1 MASAHPLQSHLGWW
15 IPVGSAPRAGTDAI
29 RRALRR
35 VNRPLYLVQTP
46 DGPAAADSG
55 QIQIGERIEPP
66 LNGLSLLAYVP
77 PLAPSSLGDRRF
89 KARHGLRYAYVCGA
103 MANGITSTAMV
114 EAASRAGMIGYFGA
128 AGLSPQQV
136 EAAVETLQ
144 NALGN
149 RPYGF
154 NLIHSPNDPALET
167 AIVDLYLRRGVS
179 RISASAYLR
188 LTPQLVRYRV
198 TGIHRGP
205 DGTIVCPNK
214 VKAKVSRVEVA
225 SRFFSPPPEKMLSA
239 LVAQGQI
246 STETAELAA
255 RIPMADDLTAEAD
268 SGGHTDNRP
277 ALALLPTMM
286 HLRDRMMAAH
296 GYQEPICVGLGGGIA
311 TPQATAAAFAMG
323 AAYVLAGSVHQACI
337 ESGTTELVRHMLAE
351 AGQADVVMAP
361 AADMFE
367 MGVKVQVLKRGT
379 LFAVRAAKL
388 YDCYRRYETWEAIP
402 PKERSALE
410 KDCFR
415 ADFEETWQQ
424 TAAFFA
430 RRDPRQLERAQ
441 RDPRHKMALV
451 FRSYLGL
458 SSKWPVRGM
467 AERQLDFQ
475 VWCGPSMG
483 AFNEWTTGTFL
494 EKPEN
499 RDTATVAMNLLYGA
513 AVVLRG
519 VDLVRSG
526 FAVDGDVTRIEPTP
540 LSEIREMLGES
551 ETAG

>member
-1 MASAHPLQSHLGWW
+1 MASDQHPQPRLGWW
-15 IPVGSAPRAGTDAI
+15 ASSGGPPLAGTDAI
-29 RRALRR
+29 RRALRH
-35 VNRPLYLVQTP
+35 VKRPLYLVQGS

-55 QIQIGERIEPP
+55 AIRIGDPIASPAG
-66 LNGLSLLAYVP
+66 GLPLLAYVP
-77 PLAPSSLGDRRF
+77 ALDPSDLGDKCF
-89 KARHGLRYAYVCGA
+89 KSRHGLRYAYVCGA

-114 EAASRAGMIGYFGA
+114 EAASQAGMIGYFGA
-128 AGLSPQQV
+128 AGLSPQRV
-136 EAAVETLQ
+136 EEAVETLQ
-144 NALGN
+144 NALGD
-149 RPYGF
+149 RPYGC

-167 AIVDLYLRRGVS
+167 AIVDLYLRRGVR

-205 DGTIVCPNK
+205 DGAIVCPNK

-225 SRFFSPPPEKMLSA
+225 SRFFSPPPDKMLSA

-246 STETAELAA
+246 SVEEAELAA

-268 SGGHTDNRP
+268 SVGHTDNRP
-277 ALALLPTMM
+277 ALALLPTMI
-286 HLRDRMMAAH
+286 HLRDRMVAAR
-296 GYQEPICVGLGGGIA
+296 GYREPICVGLGGGIA
-311 TPQATAAAFAMG
+311 TPLATAAAFTMG

-337 ESGTTELVRHMLAE
+337 ESGTTDLVRRMLAE

-388 YDCYRRYETWEAIP
+388 YDFYRRYETWEAIP
-402 PKERSALE
+402 AKERGLLE
-410 KDCFR
+410 KDFFR
-415 ADFEETWQQ
+415 AGFEETWQR

-441 RDPRHKMALV
+441 RDARHKMALV

-458 SSKWPVRGM
+458 SSKWPVQGVND
-467 AERQLDFQ
+467 RQLDFQ
-475 VWCGPSMG
+475 VWCGPAMG

-494 EKPEN
+494 ESPEN
-499 RDTATVAMNLLYGA
+499 RDTVTVAMNLLYGA
-513 AVVLRG
+513 AVVMRSAE
-519 VDLVRSG
+519 LVRCG
-526 FAVDGDVTRIEPTP
+526 LAMDPEITRIDPVS
-540 LSEIREMLGES
+540 LQEIQEAIKGQE
-551 ETAG
+551 

>member
-1 MASAHPLQSHLGWW
+1 MTPDQHPQLQLGWW
-15 IPVGSAPRAGTDAI
+15 TSAGRPPRAGTEAI
-29 RRALRR
+29 RRALGR
-35 VNRPLYLVQTP
+35 VNRPLYLVQGP
-46 DGPAAADSG
+46 HGPAAADSG
-55 QIQIGERIEPP
+55 RIHVGDHVEPP
-66 LNGLSLLAYVP
+66 AGGLPLSAYVP
-77 PLAPSSLGDRRF
+77 ALDPSDLGDRQF
-89 KARHGLRYAYVCGA
+89 KIRHGLRYAYVCGA

-128 AGLSPQQV
+128 AGLSPQRV

-144 NALGN
+144 NALGD

-154 NLIHSPNDPALET
+154 NLIHSPNDPDLET
-167 AIVDLYLRRGVS
+167 AIVDLYLRRGVH

-205 DGTIVCPNK
+205 DGAIVCPNK

-225 SRFFSPPPEKMLSA
+225 RRFFSPPPDKILSA
-239 LVAQGQI
+239 LVAQGRI
-246 STETAELAA
+246 SAEEAELAA
-255 RIPMADDLTAEAD
+255 RVPMADDLTAEAD

-277 ALALLPTMM
+277 ALALLPTMI
-286 HLRDRMMAAH
+286 HLRDRLAAAH
-296 GYQEPICVGLGGGIA
+296 GYHEPVCVGLAGGIA

-337 ESGTTELVRHMLAE
+337 ESGTTELVRRMLAD

-388 YDCYRRYETWEAIP
+388 YDYYRRYESWEAIP
-402 PKERSALE
+402 EKERGTLE
-410 KDCFR
+410 KDFFR
-415 ADFEETWQQ
+415 AGFEETWQQ

-441 RDPRHKMALV
+441 RDAHHKMALV
-451 FRSYLGL
+451 FRTYLGL
-458 SSKWPVRGM
+458 SSKWPVQGV
-467 AERQLDFQ
+467 ADRQLDFQ
-475 VWCGPSMG
+475 IWCGPSMG
-483 AFNEWTTGTFL
+483 AFNEWTAGTFL

-513 AVVLRG
+513 AVVLRIA
-519 VDLVRSG
+519 DLVRSG
-526 FAVDGDVTRIEPTP
+526 FAVAPEITRIEPVS
-540 LSEIREMLGES
+540 LDEIRKILGRKI
-551 ETAG
+551 

>member
-1 MASAHPLQSHLGWW
+1 MASQKPLQPHLGWW
-15 IPVGSAPRAGTDAI
+15 ISAGQPPRAGAGAI

-35 VNRPLYLVQTP
+35 VNRPLYLVQGP

-55 QIQIGERIEPP
+55 QIRIGDNLEQPAG
-66 LNGLSLLAYVP
+66 GLPLLAYVP
-77 PLAPSSLGDRRF
+77 ALDPADLGDLCF

-114 EAASRAGMIGYFGA
+114 EAAARAGMIGYFGA
-128 AGLSPQQV
+128 AGLSPKQV
-136 EAAVETLQ
+136 EAAVDTLQ
-144 NALGN
+144 NALGEL
-149 RPYGF
+149 PYGF

-167 AIVDLYLRRGVS
+167 AIVDLYLRREVR

-205 DGTIVCPNK
+205 DGAIVCPNRI
-214 VKAKVSRVEVA
+214 KAKVSRVEVA
-225 SRFFSPPPEKMLSA
+225 SRFFSPPPDKILSA

-246 STETAELAA
+246 SAEEAELAA
-255 RIPMADDLTAEAD
+255 QVPMADDLTAEAD

-286 HLRDRMMAAH
+286 NLRDRMAAAH
-296 GYQEPICVGLGGGIA
+296 GYREPICVGLGGGIA
-311 TPQATAAAFAMG
+311 TPQATTAAFAMG

-337 ESGTTELVRHMLAE
+337 ESGTTDLVRRMLAE

-388 YDCYRRYETWEAIP
+388 YDYYRRYAAWEAIP
-402 PKERSALE
+402 AKERMALE
-410 KDCFR
+410 KDLFR
-415 ADFEETWQQ
+415 ASFEETWQQ
-424 TAAFFA
+424 TAAFFTE
-430 RRDPRQLERAQ
+430 RDPRQLERA
-441 RDPRHKMALV
+441 RKDPRHKMALV

-458 SSKWPVRGM
+458 SSKWPVQGV
-467 AERQLDFQ
+467 ADRQLDFQ

-483 AFNEWTTGTFL
+483 AFNEWTAGTFL

-513 AVVLRG
+513 AVVLRYA
-519 VDLVRSG
+519 DLARSG
-526 FAVDGDVTRIEPTP
+526 FAAGPEISRIEPMP
-540 LSEIREMLGES
+540 LNEIRQTLGEA
-551 ETAG
+551 EQGG

>member
-1 MASAHPLQSHLGWW
+1 MAFEKPLQPHRGWW
-15 IPVGSAPRAGTDAI
+15 ISNGQPPRAGVEAI

-35 VNRPLYLVQTP
+35 ANRPLYLVQGP
-46 DGPAAADSG
+46 DGPAAADWG
-55 QIQIGERIEPP
+55 EIRIGDNLQAPAG
-66 LNGLSLLAYVP
+66 GLPLLAYVP
-77 PLAPSSLGDRRF
+77 ALDPADLGDRCF

-114 EAASRAGMIGYFGA
+114 AAAARAGMIGYFGA
-128 AGLSPQQV
+128 AGLSPQRV
-136 EAAVETLQ
+136 EAAVDALQ
-144 NALGN
+144 SALADL
-149 RPYGF
+149 PYGF

-167 AIVDLYLRRGVS
+167 AVVDLYLRRGVR

-205 DGTIVCPNK
+205 DGAIVCPNRI
-214 VKAKVSRVEVA
+214 KAKVSRVEVA
-225 SRFFSPPPEKMLSA
+225 SRFFSPPPDKILSA

-246 STETAELAA
+246 SAEEAELAA
-255 RIPMADDLTAEAD
+255 RVPMADDLTAEAD

-277 ALALLPTMM
+277 ALALLPTMIS
-286 HLRDRMMAAH
+286 LRDRMAAAH
-296 GYQEPICVGLGGGIA
+296 GYREPIGVGLGGGIA
-311 TPQATAAAFAMG
+311 TPQAAAAAFAMG

-337 ESGTTELVRHMLAE
+337 ESGTTDLVRRMLAD

-388 YDCYRRYETWEAIP
+388 YDYYRRYAAWEAIP
-402 PKERSALE
+402 EKERGVLE
-410 KDCFR
+410 KDFFR
-415 ADFEETWQQ
+415 AGFEETWQR

-430 RRDPRQLERAQ
+430 RRDPRQVERAAT
-441 RDPRHKMALV
+441 DPRHKMALV
-451 FRSYLGL
+451 FRTYLGL
-458 SSKWPVRGM
+458 SSKWPVEGV
-467 AERQLDFQ
+467 ADRQLDFQ

-483 AFNEWTTGTFL
+483 AFNEWTAGSFL
-494 EKPEN
+494 ERPEN
-499 RDTATVAMNLLYGA
+499 RATATVAMNLLYGA

-519 VDLVRSG
+519 AELVRSG
-526 FAVDGDVTRIEPTP
+526 LPLDPAITCIEPIS
-540 LSEIREMLGES
+540 LNEIWDALDSGE
-551 ETAG
+551 

>member
-1 MASAHPLQSHLGWW
+1 MDPSSTGQTPRGWW
-15 IPVGSAPRAGTDAI
+15 VAADRCAQAGETAI
-29 RRALRR
+29 RRVLGD
-35 VNRPLYLVQTP
+35 VTRPLYLVASP

-55 QIQIGERIEPP
+55 EVHIGADLERPAGALP
-66 LNGLSLLAYVP
+66 LLACVP
-77 PLAPSSLGDRRF
+77 PLDPADLGDQRF

-128 AGLSPQQV
+128 AGLSPQRV

-144 NALGN
+144 KNLGE

-154 NLIHSPNDPALET
+154 NLIHSPNDPALEE
-167 AIVDLYLRRGVS
+167 AIVGLYLRRGVR

-205 DGTIVCPNK
+205 DGTVVCPNK

-225 SRFFSPPPEKMLSA
+225 SRFFSPPPAKILSA
-239 LVAQGQI
+239 LVAQGRI
-246 STETAELAA
+246 SAEEAELAA
-255 RIPMADDLTAEAD
+255 GIPMADDLTAEAD

-277 ALALLPTMM
+277 ALALLPTMLN
-286 HLRDRMMAAH
+286 LRDRMAAAN

-311 TPQATAAAFAMG
+311 TPRATAAAFAMG
-323 AAYVLAGSVHQACI
+323 AAYVLAGSVHQACV
-337 ESGTTELVRHMLAE
+337 ESGTTDLVRRMLAE

-388 YDCYRRYETWEAIP
+388 YDYYRRYESWEAIP
-402 PKERSALE
+402 EKERGTLE
-410 KDCFR
+410 KDFFR
-415 ADFEETWQQ
+415 AGFEETWQQ

-430 RRDPRQLERAQ
+430 ERDPSQLARAKK
-441 RDPRHKMALV
+441 DPHHKLALV

-458 SSKWPVRGM
+458 SSKWPVQGV
-467 AERQLDFQ
+467 ADRQLDFQ

-483 AFNEWTTGTFL
+483 AFNEWTAGTFL

-499 RDTATVAMNLLYGA
+499 RDTVTVAMNLLYGA
-513 AVVLRG
+513 AVALRTF
-519 VDLVRSG
+519 DLTRAGFEASG
-526 FAVDGDVTRIEPTP
+526 DITHIEPIS
-540 LSEIREMLGES
+540 LNEIRKILGRKI
-551 ETAG
+551 